1 MILRR
6 LEELPVSSFHY
17 KLLGVA
23 GLGWMFDSFD
33 TGLIAFVLPVLA
45 KEWHLAP
52 PQMGLIGSI
61 GLAGMA
67 LGAVV
72 SGTMADRWGR
82 KNVFSFTILLYS
94 LATGLCAWAPT
105 YHSLLLCRFLV
116 GFGLGGELPVAVTL
130 VSEYAPAR
138 VRGRFIVLLESF
150 WAVGWIGAACIAY
163 LFIPHYGWRLTFLI
177 GAIPALYIF
186 IIRLHMPE
194 SVRYL
199 LSKGKR
205 EAAEQIVSTL
215 ETALHEE
222 RTTGMTDAEAD
233 VPEVKQSF
241 RTLWSPSY
249 RVRTIL
255 LWLVWFG
262 IIFSYY
268 GIFMWLPSFVFKQ
281 GFAVIKTFEYVLM
294 MTLAQLPGYFSAAY
308 LVERWGRK
316 YTLAIYLLGS
326 GIAGYFFGHAGS
338 VAALISAGAIMSFF
352 NLGAWGVLYTYTP
365 EQYPTAIRAM
375 GSGWA
380 AGFGRIGGIV
390 APLLVGYL
398 LSESVGMNGVFYLF
412 AAVFCIIAA
421 LILLLGRE
429 SKKKALEDLA

>member
-1 MILRR
+1 
-6 LEELPVSSFHY
+6 
-17 KLLGVA
+17 
-23 GLGWMFDSFD
+23 
-33 TGLIAFVLPVLA
+33 
-45 KEWHLAP
+45 
-52 PQMGLIGSI
+52 
-61 GLAGMA
+61 
-67 LGAVV
+67 
-72 SGTMADRWGR
+72 
-82 KNVFSFTILLYS
+82 
-94 LATGLCAWAPT
+94 
-105 YHSLLLCRFLV
+105 
-116 GFGLGGELPVAVTL
+116 
-130 VSEYAPAR
+130 
-138 VRGRFIVLLESF
+138 
-150 WAVGWIGAACIAY
+150 
-163 LFIPHYGWRLTFLI
+163 
-177 GAIPALYIF
+177 
-186 IIRLHMPE
+186 MPE

-215 ETALHEE
+215 ETALHVE